1 MKKTIVSRED
11 AKRELLEN
19 SHLNVI
25 QIEKLLGSRETV
37 ERAIVDLAL
46 QISRDAEKAAEGAR
60 QPVIKAMRVEPG
72 KKMVPLGSSRNVRRS
87 QRAQNKR
94 LPMTKGIKKAISFV
108 DSEALM

>member
-1 MKKTIVSRED
+1 MIKTMVSRED

-25 QIEKLLGSRETV
+25 QIEKLLGPRECV

-46 QISRDAEKAAEGAR
+46 KISSDAEEAAKGFR
-60 QPVIKAMRVEPG
+60 QPVTKSVRVETG
-72 KKMVPLGSSRNVRRS
+72 KKIVPLGSKRTLRWS
-87 QRAQNKR
+87 QRGQNTR